1 MPGARRNSR
10 GRPLKQQPADER
22 YLDGFRVRIITSE
35 RRKKTISGRLA
46 DWQTLEIR
54 APANLADAELDRAVA
69 DLVGRMSRR
78 RARQGDSRSDADL
91 QARAER
97 HNRAYFDG
105 ALSWRSIRFVSN
117 QTQRFGSCTPANG
130 TIRISDRLKGVP
142 DFVLDYVIVHELAHL
157 IESNHSPRFWSLVY
171 RFDRTERARG
181 YLMAMAMEEDAAVS
195 EQDA

>member
-1 MPGARRNSR
+1 VPGARRGSR
-10 GRPLKQQPADER
+10 GHPVTQRPADER
-22 YLDGFRVRIITSE
+22 LIDGFRVRIITSE
-35 RRKKTISGRLA
+35 RRKKTISGRLL

-54 APANLADAELDRAVA
+54 APANLADAELDRAVT

-78 RARQGDSRSDADL
+78 CARQRDFRSDADL

-105 ALSWRSIRFVSN
+105 ALNWRSIRFVSN

>member
-35 RRKKTISGRLA
+35 RRKKTISGRLV

-78 RARQGDSRSDADL
+78 RARQRDSRSDADL

>member
-1 MPGARRNSR
+1 MAGARRASR
-10 GRPLKQQPADER
+10 GHPVTQQPANER
-22 YLDGFRVRIITSE
+22 SLDGFRVRIITSE
-35 RRKKTISGRLA
+35 RRKKTISGRLV

-54 APANLADAELDRAVA
+54 APANLAGAELDRAVA
-69 DLVGRMSRR
+69 DLVARMSRR
-78 RARQGDSRSDADL
+78 RARQRDFRSDADL

-171 RFDRTERARG
+171 RFDKTERARG
-181 YLMAMAMEEDAAVS
+181 YLMAMAMEEDASVS

>member
-10 GRPLKQQPADER
+10 GRPLMQPPADER

-35 RRKKTISGRLA
+35 RRKKTISGRLV

-78 RARQGDSRSDADL
+78 RARQRDSRSDADL